1 MKTIVSVQ
9 EVSEFELKPPA
20 AVAKWRSLVDAEIA
34 ARWRDRSRWGRVI
47 WPTCGAKDEI
57 PAFERN
63 GFAYVESAVCGSLY
77 APVRPGEDE
86 LWAWYRDSAPARF
99 WRDEL
104 LPASDSARRENIIRP
119 RADWVLDGI
128 AEYVRSAT
136 RVLDVSVNGR
146 ALVDILAAEGH
157 DLRQIVAAGMTA
169 DLEGAS
175 TTKVLAQPT
184 RVADLPG
191 HGAFDVV
198 LAFDVMDRA
207 ADLGALIRSFEQT
220 LAPGGVVFAT
230 VGVASGFEVQAL
242 WERSP
247 SILPPD
253 KVNLPSVQ
261 GLQKIFAAPE
271 WELLEL
277 STPGMFDVETVHRAI
292 AADPDGPWPRVVRSL
307 VEHTDAA
314 GRQAMVELLQS
325 RRLASFARLVAR
337 RKM

>member
-20 AVAKWRSLVDAEIA
+20 AVAKWRGLVDAEIA

-47 WPTCGAKDEI
+47 WPTCGAQDEI

-128 AEYVRSAT
+128 AEYARSAT

-146 ALVDILAAEGH
+146 ALLDILAAEGH

-175 TTKVLAQPT
+175 TAKVLAQPT
-184 RVADLPG
+184 R
-191 HGAFDVV
+191 
-198 LAFDVMDRA
+198 
-207 ADLGALIRSFEQT
+207 
-220 LAPGGVVFAT
+220 GG
-230 VGVASGFEVQAL
+230 
-242 WERSP
+242 
-247 SILPPD
+247 
-253 KVNLPSVQ
+253 
-261 GLQKIFAAPE
+261 
-271 WELLEL
+271 
-277 STPGMFDVETVHRAI
+277 
-292 AADPDGPWPRVVRSL
+292 
-307 VEHTDAA
+307 
-314 GRQAMVELLQS
+314 
-325 RRLASFARLVAR
+325 
-337 RKM
+337 